1 MKKNKITIAISAMFF
16 LNIIGSFALF
26 YSDFQQFILRFS
38 SYNLLLLLLL
48 FYWANNNLTMN
59 FLKLIVLIFSIGLM
73 VEIIGV
79 NYKFIFGSYTYGESL
94 GYKIFGTP
102 IIIGVNW
109 ASLSLACFGISSYLF
124 RKKYLI
130 VLVASFFMVFTDYI
144 IEPIASILDFW
155 HWSTDEI
162 PLQNYIAWFGISLF
176 IQFLIMISKVTLNP
190 KLSFALLF
198 SQLTF
203 FIIQYFNDGLI

>member
-79 NYKFIFGSYTYGESL
+79 NYK
-94 GYKIFGTP
+94 
-102 IIIGVNW
+102 
-109 ASLSLACFGISSYLF
+109 
-124 RKKYLI
+124 
-130 VLVASFFMVFTDYI
+130 
-144 IEPIASILDFW
+144 
-155 HWSTDEI
+155 
-162 PLQNYIAWFGISLF
+162 
-176 IQFLIMISKVTLNP
+176 
-190 KLSFALLF
+190 
-198 SQLTF
+198 
-203 FIIQYFNDGLI
+203 

>member
-1 MKKNKITIAISAMFF
+1 
-16 LNIIGSFALF
+16 
-26 YSDFQQFILRFS
+26 
-38 SYNLLLLLLL
+38 
-48 FYWANNNLTMN
+48 
-59 FLKLIVLIFSIGLM
+59 
-73 VEIIGV
+73 
-79 NYKFIFGSYTYGESL
+79 
-94 GYKIFGTP
+94 
-102 IIIGVNW
+102 
-109 ASLSLACFGISSYLF
+109 
-124 RKKYLI
+124 
-130 VLVASFFMVFTDYI
+130 MVFTDYI

-162 PLQNYIAWFGISLF
+162 PLQNYIAWCGISLF